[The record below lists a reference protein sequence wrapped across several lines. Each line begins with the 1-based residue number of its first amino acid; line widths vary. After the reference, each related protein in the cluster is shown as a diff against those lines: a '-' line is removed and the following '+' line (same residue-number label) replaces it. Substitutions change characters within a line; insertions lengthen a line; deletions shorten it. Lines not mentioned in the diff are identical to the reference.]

1 MRRWKILHVESGT
14 KLLGGAQQVL
24 HLITGLDRHN
34 IENVLIC
41 SENSALV
48 PRLAGVVRRVC
59 EIPMRGDLDVR
70 MAWQI
75 ARIAKE
81 EEPDLIHLHSRRGI
95 NWYGGLA
102 ARWGGW
108 PVVYTRR
115 NDDRENPWVARPK
128 YALFD
133 RVVAISTGVEHML
146 RGAGVPAEKLRLV
159 HSAIDPAPF
168 AAPADRA
175 LVRRELGVGEGDLV
189 VGMVAQFIKR
199 KGHAVLLDALERL
212 RDQFPH
218 LRVLL
223 FGDGPLQGDVARKL
237 AAKGLSRIVRLLG
250 FRDDI
255 PRILPVLDLVV
266 HPAYREGLG
275 VALIQAAAAGVPIV
289 ACRAGGIPDIVRHE
303 ENGLLVEP
311 GNVAGLAAA
320 IQQLLADEPLRRR
333 LGDAGRDLVA
343 RQFTYDRMV
352 AGNLAVYREL
362 LAPSVARA
370 A

>member
-1 MRRWKILHVESGT
+1 
-14 KLLGGAQQVL
+14 
-24 HLITGLDRHN
+24 
-34 IENVLIC
+34 
-41 SENSALV
+41 
-48 PRLAGVVRRVC
+48 
-59 EIPMRGDLDVR
+59 
-70 MAWQI
+70 
-75 ARIAKE
+75 
-81 EEPDLIHLHSRRGI
+81 
-95 NWYGGLA
+95 
-102 ARWGGW
+102 
-108 PVVYTRR
+108 
-115 NDDRENPWVARPK
+115 
-128 YALFD
+128 
-133 RVVAISTGVEHML
+133 
-146 RGAGVPAEKLRLV
+146 
-159 HSAIDPAPF
+159 
-168 AAPADRA
+168 
-175 LVRRELGVGEGDLV
+175 
-189 VGMVAQFIKR
+189 
-199 KGHAVLLDALERL
+199 VLLDALERL